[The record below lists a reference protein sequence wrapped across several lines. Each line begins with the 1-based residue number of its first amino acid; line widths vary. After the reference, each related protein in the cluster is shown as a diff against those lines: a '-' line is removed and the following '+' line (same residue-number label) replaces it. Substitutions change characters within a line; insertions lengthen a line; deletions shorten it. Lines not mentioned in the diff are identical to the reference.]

1 MKRENLKARLLRAV
15 SGKTQ
20 EQLGEEIGD
29 PPGIIGH
36 IEQGKLLARP
46 DYLERLAANEG
57 ITAADAEDL
66 LRRYEM
72 LRTFRRRRGQSAE
85 DLLEGLV
92 EDLRSHTRECYER
105 LVALPLPESDPRA
118 EDRVRAAEL
127 FERLASLSPEERLAV
142 IRLEEEFQNWAIC
155 ERVCHASTRE
165 ASRDIDHATSWA
177 CLATEIAERVRGPE
191 GFPRRVQGY
200 AGAHGRANVLRVL
213 GELKP
218 ARAAFVE
225 AKRLWLSG
233 ADPLGLLDP
242 GRLLDL
248 EGSLLRAERRFDEAL
263 ARLDEAIAVGRSPE
277 RALINKGLTLEV
289 MGDYERAIETLLRA
303 EPLVERAGDPRLSYM
318 LPYNL
323 AVAYTHAGRYTEAA
337 ELLSR
342 VGDLV
347 AAQGDEIEELRVLW
361 LRGRI
366 AGGQGRREEARALLV
381 QARQGFDQRNMS
393 FVVALALLEEAVLLL
408 EEGRPAEVKE
418 LAHGLE
424 KVFKSKGVHRE
435 ALGALKL
442 FHEAAEGEE
451 VTAEQ
456 ARRVLGFLFR
466 ARHDEGL
473 RFES

>member
-29 PPGIIGH
+29 QPGLIGQ
-36 IEQGKLLARP
+36 IEQGKVFARP

-57 ITAADAEDL
+57 ITSADAEDL
-66 LRRYEM
+66 LRRYET
-72 LRTFRRRRGQSAE
+72 LRTSRRRRGQSAE
-85 DLLEGLV
+85 NLLEGLV

-105 LVALPLPESDPRA
+105 LVALPLPASDPRA

-127 FERLASLSPEERLAV
+127 FERLAGLSLEERLAV
-142 IRLEEEFQNWAIC
+142 VRLEEEFQSWALC

-165 ASRDIDHATSWA
+165 ASRDIEIASAWA
-177 CLATEIAERVRGPE
+177 HLAAEIAERVRGPE
-191 GFPRRVQGY
+191 GFPYRVQGY
-200 AGAHGRANVLRVL
+200 AMGHGKANVLRVL
-213 GELKP
+213 GELKT

-233 ADPLGLLDP
+233 VDPLGLLDP
-242 GRLLDL
+242 GRMIAL

-263 ARLDEAIAVGRSPE
+263 ERLDEAIAVGRSPE
-277 RALINKGLTLEV
+277 RTLIKKGLTLEV

-303 EPLVERAGDPRLSYM
+303 EPLVESAGDPRLSYM
-318 LPYNL
+318 LIYNL
-323 AVAYTHAGRYTEAA
+323 AVAYTHSGRYAEAA

-347 AAQGDEIEELRVLW
+347 AAQGDEIEKLRVLW

-408 EEGRPAEVKE
+408 EEGRTANVKE
-418 LAHGLE
+418 LARELE

-442 FHEAAEGEE
+442 FHEAAEREE
-451 VTAEQ
+451 ATAEQ

-473 RFES
+473 RFE